1 MLDKTSDI
9 SRLNA
14 GGENRFFSA
23 THDEILSGATTD
35 IYFLRT
41 RDILRKLG
49 LLDTPVKAEVFC
61 RKNGIFCGTEEVRRL
76 LEPAGVELLALPD
89 GTEFKAGDTVMRI
102 SGPYGNFGLYET
114 ALLGITASST
124 GWATAA
130 AKCKAAAEESSVI
143 CFGAR
148 HIHPSVAPVMERSA
162 IIGGV
167 DGCSCIIGALLAGKK
182 PVGTMPHAAV
192 IIAGDTVQVASAF
205 DEVAEDGVQRI
216 ILVDTFMDEA
226 EESLRVA
233 RELKERLAG
242 VRLDTPSELGGVTP
256 ELVANV
262 RRKLD
267 GEGFNH
273 VKIAVSGGMTPERI
287 IELKKSGADFF
298 GVGSYISSAKP
309 IEMTMDIKEVNGKP
323 IAKRGRT
330 PGVSK
335 NDNLV
340 KII

>member
-9 SRLNA
+9 LRLNA
-14 GGENRFFSA
+14 GGGDRFFSA
-23 THDEILSGATTD
+23 THDEIASGATTD

-41 RDILRKLG
+41 RDILRKLN
-49 LLDTPVKAEVFC
+49 LLDTPVKADVFC
-61 RKNGIFCGTEEVRRL
+61 RQSGIFCGTEEVRRL
-76 LEPAGVELLALPD
+76 LAPTGVELLALPD
-89 GTEFKAGDTVMRI
+89 GAAFQAGDTVMRV
-102 SGPYGNFGLYET
+102 SGPYGSFGIYET
-114 ALLGITASST
+114 AILGITASST

-130 AKCKAAAEESSVI
+130 SKCKAAAGDSNVI

-167 DGCSCIIGALLAGKK
+167 DGCSCVIGALLAGKK

-192 IIAGDTVQVASAF
+192 IIAGDTVKVASAF

-233 RELKERLAG
+233 RKLRDRLAG

-256 ELVANV
+256 ELVADV
-262 RRKLD
+262 RLKLD

-273 VKIAVSGGMTPERI
+273 VKIAVSGGMTPDRI
-287 IELKKSGADFF
+287 IELKNAGADFF
-298 GVGSYISSAKP
+298 GVGSYISSARP
-309 IEMTMDIKEVNGKP
+309 IEMTMDIKEVNGTAV
-323 IAKRGRT
+323 AKRGRT

-335 NDNLV
+335 NDNLI
-340 KII
+340 KIL